1 MFNEKQLWQFE
12 KLLRKADI
20 AATLLHFEAAHADSW
35 QQRFDSGVLS
45 NELSRL
51 SGELHGV
58 YEAERFDKTPS
69 KDRAFDIVE
78 ELNALHFNLSLKLLR
93 DDGGSFATG
102 TARAVAVLGGTMM
115 QIYMGVHELYGSPV
129 DQPITYFGGPLFGH
143 DRPESHR
150 GPTLSSNMMFFQ
162 IGGVTLTLSA
172 QKVKEVLR
180 AVDAG
185 ALAEG
190 KVTVRGQDYPIL
202 NPAAKLGLEL
212 LHTGPTSFRDTE
224 TVSFLMVENE
234 QSYGDKDRTSM
245 LAIDSGKFWGFSYVG
260 VGIPKPCD
268 ASNPFAPYAY
278 EAWGEAPNQYVF
290 IDLWAA
296 SGEAPERWEWESNA
310 ARIARGR

>member
-12 KLLRKADI
+12 KLLRKADTI
-20 AATLLHFEAAHADSW
+20 STLLQFESAREYPTLEVWDYT
-35 QQRFDSGVLS
+35 VLAY
-45 NELSRL
+45 ELSRL
-51 SGELHGV
+51 SGELHGL
-58 YEAERFDKTPS
+58 YEAERFDKKS
-69 KDRAFDIVE
+69 NKDMALDIAG
-78 ELNALHFNLSLKLLR
+78 ELYALHVNLGLKLVR
-93 DDGGSFATG
+93 DTGGSFATVA
-102 TARAVAVLGGTMM
+102 TRAIAVLGSAIM
-115 QIYMGVHELYGSPV
+115 QIYFGVRELYGAPFK
-129 DQPITYFGGPLFGH
+129 QPLDTDWGGPLYGSGT
-143 DRPESHR
+143 PESHKAVYL
-150 GPTLSSNMMFFQ
+150 TSNMTIFQ

-172 QKVKEVLR
+172 HKVKEVLR

-202 NPAAKLGLEL
+202 NPAARLGLEL

-234 QSYGDKDRTSM
+234 QSFGDKDRTSM

-278 EAWGEAPNQYVF
+278 EAWGETPNQYVF

-296 SGEAPERWEWESNA
+296 SGEAPERWEW
-310 ARIARGR
+310 